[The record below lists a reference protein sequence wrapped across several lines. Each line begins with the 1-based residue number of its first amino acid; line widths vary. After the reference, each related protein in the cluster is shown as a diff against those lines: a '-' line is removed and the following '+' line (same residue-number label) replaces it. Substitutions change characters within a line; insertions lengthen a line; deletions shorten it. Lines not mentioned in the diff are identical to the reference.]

1 MQGIL
6 AGILTSVD
14 VIGLYVLIP
23 NVRYPFFISL
33 DSCFA
38 YAVPV
43 IRFRV
48 RTFLVHFFLEW
59 GQWISSILL
68 FCMGL
73 HLLLFTRKDEKVT
86 ISPILLAVTASLDTF
101 SVSISFG
108 MLHLEKSVFIISAG
122 VSALI
127 CSYGSLVIA
136 RRSQVLL
143 GDKFQIITGI
153 FYHYECTSHP
163 AIEKTMEGD
172 KYENTICLHRKY
184 LSQSYGR
191 SYFKT

>member
-1 MQGIL
+1 LQGIL
-6 AGILTSVD
+6 AGILTSID

-23 NVRYPFFISL
+23 HVRYRFFLSVWTAAL
-33 DSCFA
+33 HMLF
-38 YAVPV
+38 PLLG
-43 IRFRV
+43 FELGH
-48 RTFLVHFFLEW
+48 FLVHFFLEW

-73 HLLLFTRKDEKVT
+73 HVLLFTRKDEKVT
-86 ISPILLAVTASLDTF
+86 IAPILLAVTASLDTF

-153 FYHYECTSHP
+153 FFIIMSVL
-163 AIEKTMEGD
+163 AI
-172 KYENTICLHRKY
+172 R
-184 LSQSYGR
+184 Q
-191 SYFKT
+191 

>member
-23 NVRYPFFISL
+23 NVRYRFFLSVWTAAL
-33 DSCFA
+33 HMLF
-38 YAVPV
+38 PLLGFEFGHFLM
-43 IRFRV
+43 RF
-48 RTFLVHFFLEW
+48 LLEW

-73 HLLLFTRKDEKVT
+73 HLLLFSQKDEKAT

-101 SVSISFG
+101 SVSVSFG
-108 MLHLEKSVFIISAG
+108 MLNIEKTVFIVSAG

-136 RRSQVLL
+136 RKSQVLL
-143 GDKFQIITGI
+143 GNKSQMIAGI
-153 FYHYECTSHP
+153 FFIIMGFL
-163 AIEKTMEGD
+163 AI
-172 KYENTICLHRKY
+172 R
-184 LSQSYGR
+184 Q
-191 SYFKT
+191 

>member
-6 AGILTSVD
+6 AGIITSVD

-23 NVRYPFFISL
+23 NVKYRLFLSVWTAALHMLFPLLGFEIGSYL
-33 DSCFA
+33 
-38 YAVPV
+38 V
-43 IRFRV
+43 RFL
-48 RTFLVHFFLEW
+48 FEW

-68 FCMGL
+68 FCIGM
-73 HLLLFTRKDEKVT
+73 HLLLFSHKDEKVT

-108 MLHLEKSVFIISAG
+108 MLHLEKTLFIISAG

-143 GDKFQIITGI
+143 GNKFQKITGI
-153 FYHYECTSHP
+153 ILIIMSFL
-163 AIEKTMEGD
+163 AIW
-172 KYENTICLHRKY
+172 
-184 LSQSYGR
+184 Q
-191 SYFKT
+191 